1 MITISR
7 RLSSILSAL
16 AMLDLA
22 LALAATCGLAL
33 AQTGTPAVATTTP
46 APTPTSTL
54 TPGLPRSAS
63 VPATTEPAATSVRNG
78 FAENLRPTVKRKAAQ
93 PQPYAPITKQDD
105 HGQIPEIEMFVGESR
120 VFPAPNIGRIAVG
133 NGQIMT
139 AAALDKK
146 EVIVFA
152 NAAGTSSLFVW
163 NEDGRYQRL
172 KINIVAGDTSRVAR
186 EVAGFLATIPNA
198 KASIVGDKVIVDGD
212 NLSDADL
219 AKIDQLEKRY
229 PQIVNFTNRVGWEQM
244 VMMDV
249 KVVEFPKSE
258 LKEIGLKWGAV
269 GGTTLAASWLP
280 IRYGNPPPGSQ
291 LQLNI
296 PASQSGLP
304 ITSATGIAPLP
315 SALNIVN
322 GLNLGLSAQLNLLEQ
337 EGKAS
342 VLAEPQLSARNGA
355 KASFLAGG
363 EFPYSVSNVNGV
375 TIIFK
380 PYGIKL
386 DISPKVDRNGVI
398 RATIQSEVSSIDAS
412 VTAVG
417 GPALL
422 TRRTD
427 TEFNVHSGETIVL
440 SGLLQR
446 NASTDIDKVPLLGD
460 LPVLGALFRSKRF
473 QNKETELIVFVTPT
487 VVDSRSP
494 GLVDR
499 IDRATQRLE
508 QQMGPQ
514 PYLSNPLQPGE
525 PAAGFNKKPARD
537 PAGATILPAA
547 LTTAPASALPGV
559 SMTTPAPVSGNARS
573 TIASAGTGAR
583 SMMSTLKTGDMVH
596 EDGLSGGGSLLQVV
610 VRRAQLRAG
619 PTLAS
624 PSLLQLAQGAVVR
637 LGDRPAEVV
646 GTTTWRPVVVGTVD
660 GWIVSAALAP
670 VKLGATVAADRDD
683 AIAAL
688 AIQGKTV
695 GRQVA
700 AAPVLP
706 ASTVRQDRSALPSS
720 PLRYKVLLDG
730 LAMRLTPD
738 INALTVSQLALGSMV
753 EALPGPDRGYWTAVR
768 VGDQRGWVATQW
780 LMPHAAAEQ

>member
-1 MITISR
+1 MITIPR
-7 RLSSILSAL
+7 RLSSFLSVLAAVDLAIAL
-16 AMLDLA
+16 ATA
-22 LALAATCGLAL
+22 CGF
-33 AQTGTPAVATTTP
+33 AVARAETTTV
-46 APTPTSTL
+46 PTQTVSRTADA
-54 TPGLPRSAS
+54 TA
-63 VPATTEPAATSVRNG
+63 PATTESGGSGTRNG
-78 FAENLRPTVKRKAAQ
+78 FAENLRPTIKRRAVQ
-93 PQPYAPITKQDD
+93 SHPYAPITKQDD

-152 NAAGTSSLFVW
+152 NGVGTSSLFIW

-172 KINIVAGDTSRVAR
+172 KFNIVAGDTSRVAR
-186 EVAGFLATIPNA
+186 EVAAFLATIPNA

-269 GGTTLAASWLP
+269 GGTTLAATWLP
-280 IRYGNPPPGSQ
+280 IRYGNPPAGSQ
-291 LQLNI
+291 YQLNI

-304 ITSATGIAPLP
+304 ITSPTGVAPLP

-337 EGKAS
+337 QGKAS

-363 EFPYSVSNVNGV
+363 EFPYSVSNLNGV

-487 VVDSRSP
+487 VVDSHSP

-499 IDRATQRLE
+499 VERATQRLE
-508 QQMGPQ
+508 EQMGPQ

-525 PAAGFNKKPARD
+525 PAAGFNKTPRA
-537 PAGATILPAA
+537 LPAA
-547 LTTAPASALPGV
+547 RGVRSTPVAVPASLPAAAGQEQGAV
-559 SMTTPAPVSGNARS
+559 PAPVPGATMSSTREPSGQGDPASNA
-573 TIASAGTGAR
+573 APGTAIQGA
-583 SMMSTLKTGDMVH
+583 VV
-596 EDGLSGGGSLLQVV
+596 EGGSLLQVT
-610 VRRAQLRAG
+610 VRRAQLRAE
-619 PTLAS
+619 PSITSL
-624 PSLLQLAQGAVVR
+624 SLLQLAQGAVVR
-637 LGDRPAEVV
+637 LGDRPSAVT
-646 GTTTWRPVVVGTVD
+646 GSTTWRPVVVGTVE
-660 GWIVSAALAP
+660 GWISSAALAP
-670 VKLGATVAADRDD
+670 VKLEAPVAADRND
-683 AIAAL
+683 AVARL
-688 AIQGKTV
+688 AIQGKPL
-695 GRQVA
+695 GRRVA
-700 AAPVLP
+700 ATSVLP
-706 ASTVRQDRSALPSS
+706 ASTVRQDGNANQSS
-720 PLRYKVLLDG
+720 QLRYQVLLEG

-738 INALTVSQLALGSMV
+738 VNALTVSQLSAGSVV
-753 EALPGPDRGYWTAVR
+753 EALPEPSRGYWTAVR
-768 VGDQRGWVATQW
+768 AGDQRGWVATQW
-780 LMPHAAAEQ
+780 LIPQAAAAR